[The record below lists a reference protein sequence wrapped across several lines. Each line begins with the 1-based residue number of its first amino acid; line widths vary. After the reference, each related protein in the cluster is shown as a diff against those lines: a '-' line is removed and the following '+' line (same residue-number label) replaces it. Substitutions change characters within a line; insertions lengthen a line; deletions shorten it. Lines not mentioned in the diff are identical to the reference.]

1 MTYRPWYS
9 NQPRRASCRAALLS
23 RRPFRKSAGCRLE
36 GWRLNRRHGNG
47 SKCNEYYL
55 PCFSVGLGLET
66 YVHGLS
72 LLQQPLPPSV
82 PPPMPETCEDRAHLI
97 TYARRPPFHLTCSG
111 NVRADGGG
119 SGEHHTRGGPG
130 RALPKPVVRPRVAAN
145 GKGERE
151 EADRHLSLI
160 PACADRGHR
169 IYEEDYERTGAVT
182 PPSAFCFWA
191 KENLSYGCSCGVPLV
206 GEERKSVECVRVVP
220 LATHIQTTHPKTHR
234 ATYSFQECGES
245 GRP

>member
-1 MTYRPWYS
+1 MDQNATSTTSPVSLSGWGWKPTYTTFLCCSNPCPRP
-9 NQPRRASCRAALLS
+9 
-23 RRPFRKSAGCRLE
+23 
-36 GWRLNRRHGNG
+36 
-47 SKCNEYYL
+47 
-55 PCFSVGLGLET
+55 
-66 YVHGLS
+66 S
-72 LLQQPLPPSV
+72 LRQCLKLVKTVRISL
-82 PPPMPETCEDRAHLI
+82 RI
-97 TYARRPPFHLTCSG
+97 YARRPPFHLTCSG

-160 PACADRGHR
+160 PACVDRGHR
-169 IYEEDYERTGAVT
+169 ISEEDYERTGAVT

-234 ATYSFQECGES
+234 ATYSFQECG
-245 GRP
+245 